1 MSSSLNLGDLISNAC
16 KRAPRSV
23 AIETDD
29 DVVDRAGLLT
39 QAQAVASRL
48 LAEGAQENEPIHVR
62 VSNLSSDFSAV
73 LGIWLAGCVAVPIH
87 RTTPLS
93 ACEAIQAKTNARFQV
108 DATECPSECA
118 SIVTRLRIEAPEFR
132 PQLEGVAFVLFT
144 SGSTG
149 SPKGVVIGHHAFA
162 MKLMAI
168 DAMTHFKAGERTL
181 LVLNITFVFG
191 IWMSLLTLMSGG
203 TLVITKKLG
212 SAELLDRLH
221 HHPIDRVGVVPTML
235 RGILALVTQGHDKK
249 PCAWLRQIFTGGE
262 QLSEHLAEQIE
273 EVFPNADLINIYG
286 LTETLSCDFFQLSN
300 FRRVK
305 PYALGLPASGVNY
318 RIVDERGMPVKPGQ
332 QGELQIRSPYL
343 MAGYLDD
350 PELTAAAHS
359 DGYFRTGDLA
369 FINADGDVQ
378 FRGRQKE
385 IIVRGGNKVT
395 PMEIEQAV
403 VMFPGITTAMATGVE
418 DALLGEKIHVLIVP
432 SSSATIDFEHLQE
445 FLTSKLEK
453 YKLPDAFYTA
463 ECVPVGRTGKADRR
477 ELKVMITTGLLVPA
491 SVKQSGRSVA

>member
-1 MSSSLNLGDLISNAC
+1 MSSSLNLGELISNAC
-16 KRAPRSV
+16 SRAPRAV

-29 DVVDRAGLLT
+29 AAVDRTGLLI
-39 QAQAVASRL
+39 QARSVASRL
-48 LAEGAQENEPIHVR
+48 QAAGACENEPIHVR
-62 VSNLSSDFSAV
+62 VSNLPSDFAAV
-73 LGIWLAGCVAVPIH
+73 LGVWLAGCVAVPIH

-93 ACEAIQAKTNARFQV
+93 ACEAIQAKTKARFQL
-108 DATECPSECA
+108 DAGEC
-118 SIVTRLRIEAPEFR
+118 SIDSSAILTRLRIEAPEPR
-132 PQLEGVAFVLFT
+132 LQLEGAAFVLFT

-149 SPKGVVIGHHAFA
+149 SPKGVIIGHHAFA

-168 DAMTHFKAGERTL
+168 DSMTHFKAGERTL

-191 IWMSLLTLMSGG
+191 IWMSLLTLISGG

-212 SAELLDRLH
+212 SAELVDRLH

-235 RGILALVTQGHDKK
+235 RGILALITQGHDMK
-249 PCAWLRQIFTGGE
+249 PCACLRQIFTGGE
-262 QLSEHLAEQIE
+262 QLSESLAEQVE
-273 EVFPNADLINIYG
+273 GVFPNADLINIYG
-286 LTETLSCDFFQLSN
+286 LTETLSCDFFQHSS

-305 PYALGLPASGVNY
+305 PYALGLPASGVSY
-318 RIVDERGMPVKPGQ
+318 RIVDELGAPIAPGQ

-343 MAGYLDD
+343 MVGYLDD
-350 PELTAAAHS
+350 PDLTASAHS

-369 FINADGDVQ
+369 FINTDGDIQ

-403 VMFPGITTAMATGVE
+403 VMFPGITSAMATGVE

-432 SSSATIDFEHLQE
+432 SSTASLDFERLQA
-445 FLTSKLEK
+445 FLAGRLEK
-453 YKLPDAFYTA
+453 YKIPDAFYTA

-491 SVKQSGRSVA
+491 SVKQSGRTLA

>member
-16 KRAPRSV
+16 ERSPGSI
-23 AIETDD
+23 AIEVDD
-29 DVVDRAGLLT
+29 GAFSRMELLS
-39 QAQAVASRL
+39 QAQVLASRL
-48 LAEGAQENEPIHVR
+48 LSEGAQVNEPIHVR
-62 VSNLSSDFSAV
+62 VSNLPSDFSAV
-73 LGIWLAGCVAVPIH
+73 LGVWLAGCVAVPIH
-87 RTTPLS
+87 RTTPLC

-108 DATECPSECA
+108 DATECPIEPA
-118 SIVTRLRIEAPEFR
+118 KVLTRLRLEAPGPR
-132 PQLEGVAFVLFT
+132 LQLEGAAFVLFT

-191 IWMSLLTLMSGG
+191 LWMSLLTLISGG

-212 SAELLDRLH
+212 SAQLVDRLH
-221 HHPIDRVGVVPTML
+221 QHPIDRVGVVPTML
-235 RGILALVTQGHDKK
+235 RGILALVGQGHDMK
-249 PCAWLRQIFTGGE
+249 PCACLRQIFTGGE
-262 QLSEHLAEQIE
+262 QLSEQLAEQVE

-286 LTETLSCDFFQLSN
+286 LTETSSCDFFQLSN
-300 FRRVK
+300 FRRIK
-305 PYALGLPASGVNY
+305 PFALGLPSSGVSY
-318 RIVDERGMPVKPGQ
+318 RIVDELGNPVKPGQ
-332 QGELQIRSPYL
+332 QGELQIQSPYL
-343 MAGYLDD
+343 MTGYLDD
-350 PELTAAAHS
+350 PDLTVAAHS

-418 DALLGEKIHVLIVP
+418 DVLLGEKIHVLIVP
-432 SSSATIDFEHLQE
+432 SSPTPVDFERLQE
-445 FLTSKLEK
+445 FLTGKLEK
-453 YKLPDAFYTA
+453 YKIPDVFYSA
-463 ECVPVGRTGKADRR
+463 ESVPV
-477 ELKVMITTGLLVPA
+477 
-491 SVKQSGRSVA
+491 